1 MSNIIFYPYIP
12 ITFLYIVI
20 FVSLFITFI
29 NYKLKSNS
37 TFLKFLFML
46 IIILSLANPVIMSE
60 NRESLPDT
68 VAVILDLSPSQSIND
83 RKKNALEVYENLKN
97 QLGKIN
103 NLEVR
108 YKTINGEK
116 GTNIFN
122 PLSALIGDIPDN
134 RLAGAIIITD
144 GQIQDVPEINA
155 LNFPAPINF
164 LITGNK
170 NEYDRR
176 LIIEESPRFGIVGEE
191 VTIKLRV
198 EDINADVPNALV
210 TINMNDKDKQSR
222 SIPIGESVNITLP
235 LERAGIT
242 SLNIEVEEGKNEL
255 TLKNNQIVISINA
268 IRERLKVMLVSGE
281 PNMGLRNWR
290 NLLNSDPSVDLIH
303 FTILRPP
310 NKQDLTPVGELS
322 LIPFPSREL
331 FQLNLNSF
339 DLIIFDQYHLRGILP
354 QYYLKN
360 IVEYVVNG
368 GALLDTAG
376 PAYAGP
382 YSLSLSPLQSILPT
396 EPTGEVVVEEFVPN
410 ITNYG
415 LRHPVT
421 ANLQEINGDKIEN
434 NWGSWFRMVE
444 GLAVDG
450 DVLLEGPENRPLLVL
465 NRIGQGRVAQIL
477 SDQSWVW
484 TRSDSNKGPQADL
497 LRRLVHWLMKE
508 PDLEENE
515 LSAKFENNTLII
527 RKNSLIPD
535 LNSVKIISPS
545 NETDIIDLEDIG
557 SGQQIAKI
565 PEPEPG
571 IWKLSSGN
579 SNISVIIGNYNSAE
593 FNDVRATDKSIELLA
608 ESTLGSIK
616 WINTER
622 NTSLKINHIEKNK
635 ITNNNKNIKLYKNEQ
650 FFVQSMDQIPL
661 APWYLAL
668 LLSIVLLFLS
678 WYRESR

>member
-20 FVSLFITFI
+20 FVSLLITFI
-29 NYKLKSNS
+29 NYKLKANS

-222 SIPIGESVNITLP
+222 SIPIGESVSITLP

>member
-122 PLSALIGDIPDN
+122 PLSSLIGDIPDN

-545 NETDIIDLEDIG
+545 NETDLIDLEDIG

-668 LLSIVLLFLS
+668 ILSIVLLFLS

>member
-122 PLSALIGDIPDN
+122 PLSSLIGDIPDN

-396 EPTGEVVVEEFVPN
+396 EPTGEVVIEEFVPK

-668 LLSIVLLFLS
+668 ILSIVLLFLS